1 MQVYKNQSCKSNF
14 IFSSLFSLCSNV
26 LSNSQISMQSTQ
38 YKVNKTQNAW
48 LKLDGNYDTEI
59 LIKFF
64 PALINLKYPKSG
76 TYKLTMLKSNQN
88 GQWKTVNIS

>member
-14 IFSSLFSLCSNV
+14 IISSLFSLCSNV
-26 LSNSQISMQSTQ
+26 LSNTQISNLHNIKSI
-38 YKVNKTQNAW
+38 KRKNAW

-59 LIKFF
+59 LIKLF

>member
-1 MQVYKNQSCKSNF
+1 MVQVYKNQSCKSNF

-26 LSNSQISMQSTQ
+26 LSNSEISNLHNIKSI
-38 YKVNKTQNAW
+38 KRKNAW